1 MSLLLHPTTQARIEL
16 LTKDLPQAILL
27 TGLDGVGVSSI
38 ADYIAESVGS
48 VILKVV
54 PEKNDKIDIEKGTIS
69 VESIRRLY
77 SQTRTIQTGKMV
89 IVIDYAER
97 MAATAQNAFLKLL
110 EEPGKNIHFILATHT
125 PSTLLPTVLSR
136 TQRIDVQPITLEQ
149 SNELLDLLKVS
160 STQKR
165 TQILYVAE
173 GLPAEISRLATNS
186 VYFESKVAIVRDAR
200 DLLQAPLYKKLVI
213 ANKYKDDKNNALL
226 LIKTAENIIKKN
238 IYEKPTRRAIR
249 QIDTLLSAYQ
259 HIQANGNIRLNLAR
273 LVI

>member
-173 GLPAEISRLATNS
+173 GLPAEISRLATDS
-186 VYFESKVAIVRDAR
+186 IYFESKVTIVRDAR
-200 DLLQAPLYKKLVI
+200 DLLQASLYKKLLI

-238 IYEKPTRRAIR
+238 IYEKPTQRVIK
-249 QIDTLLSAYQ
+249 QVDVLLSAYQ

-273 LVI
+273 LVV